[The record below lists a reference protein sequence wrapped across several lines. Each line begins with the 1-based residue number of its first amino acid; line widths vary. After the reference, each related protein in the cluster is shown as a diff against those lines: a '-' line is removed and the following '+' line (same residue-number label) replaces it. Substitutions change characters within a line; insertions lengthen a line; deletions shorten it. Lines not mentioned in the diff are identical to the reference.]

1 MMSAA
6 LRLYAASK
14 TFANGV
20 AALAPVDLTVC
31 PGEFV
36 ALVGPSGC
44 GKSTLLRLAAGL
56 EQPSGGRVER
66 ADARIGYVFQDATL
80 MPWASVARNVR
91 LPLDLAGVP
100 RAEADARVAA
110 QLARV
115 GLSDFAAAYPRQL
128 SGGMKMRASL
138 ARALVAEPALLL
150 MDEPFGALD
159 DLTRTRLDDEV
170 RALAVERGLTVL
182 FVTHN
187 LTEALFLADRVL
199 LFSPRPGR
207 IVAEQRVEAAVR
219 DAAFRT
225 SAEFAALLRELHSR
239 LAAAMDPSSGVL
251 PSPGAS
257 RHPPPEGEGLFLP
270 SPPGRGAGGEGRPPP
285 TQ

>member
-6 LRLYAASK
+6 LRLHAASK

-20 AALAPVDLTVC
+20 AALAPVDLAVAQ
-31 PGEFV
+31 GEFV

-56 EQPSGGRVER
+56 EQPSSGRVER

-91 LPLDLAGVP
+91 LPLERAGVP
-100 RAEADARVAA
+100 RADADARVAA

-115 GLSDFAAAYPRQL
+115 GLADFAHTYPRQL

-187 LTEALFLADRVL
+187 LAEALFLADRVL

-207 IVAEQRVEAAVR
+207 IVAEQRVEAPAR

-225 SAEFAALLRELHSR
+225 SAEFAGLLRGLHSR
-239 LAAAMDPSSGVL
+239 
-251 PSPGAS
+251 
-257 RHPPPEGEGLFLP
+257 
-270 SPPGRGAGGEGRPPP
+270 
-285 TQ
+285 

>member
-1 MMSAA
+1 M
-6 LRLYAASK
+6 
-14 TFANGV
+14 
-20 AALAPVDLTVC
+20 
-31 PGEFV
+31 
-36 ALVGPSGC
+36 
-44 GKSTLLRLAAGL
+44 
-56 EQPSGGRVER
+56 
-66 ADARIGYVFQDATL
+66 
-80 MPWASVARNVR
+80 
-91 LPLDLAGVP
+91 P
-100 RAEADARVAA
+100 RAETDARVAA

-128 SGGMKMRASL
+128 SGGMKMRVSL

-182 FVTHN
+182 FITHN

-207 IVAEQRVEAAVR
+207 IVAEQRVEAPAR

-225 SAEFAALLRELHSR
+225 SAEFAGLLRGLHSR
-239 LAAAMDPSSGVL
+239 LAEAIEPVSGGL

-257 RHPPPEGEGLFLP
+257 RHPLPGGEGFLP
-270 SPPGRGAGGEGRPPP
+270 SPPGEGPGVREDRHK
-285 TQ
+285 